1 MSVPPS
7 TKVSRTRFNLPPSR
21 RNSDDRNI
29 GWKSCSPDQKY
40 KISGSSILNRSLRDL
55 TFSGKKPLARLKPKL
70 NADESISP
78 DTPESLESTQSSA
91 KYLTDLEFE
100 TTSENETDEPV
111 IIDNIKIKKN
121 TETEISEIKSGSR
134 KSSEF
139 AEVVDNEEEE
149 NNDFNYEYTI
159 NNDLDADEKLKDNQ
173 CNVNELNDNSEDG
186 SKIMESNSMEEH
198 EDTNEMKSMENTS
211 MEDEMEMESVKENSF
226 INQFPESAKEPMGED
241 GLEHDDSYS
250 DISDTSDD
258 LRLSDV
264 TSVEDA
270 DILNPSLLDHFGAV
284 IEMEKEIDFVGTNH
298 KEELEIFTQGVVEQ
312 TEEKVNVP
320 LKQKDSSEDYP
331 EIDPSQVVMI
341 NQNIQVDH
349 ADVLLN
355 PFPLPPVT
363 LEAAMEDIISKI
375 KTRTSLQEHREPF
388 TNGFD
393 FASFNWKPDSE
404 FFQFGKEIKAQDAA
418 ENEVRIFNSN
428 PKYDTVK
435 RRSLPKN
442 LRFGIKQRTKGFDNI
457 KVQKI

>member
-55 TFSGKKPLARLKPKL
+55 TFSGKKPLARLKPKQ
-70 NADESISP
+70 NADESIYP
-78 DTPESLESTQSSA
+78 DTLEFLESAQSSA
-91 KYLTDLEFE
+91 KYSTDLGFE
-100 TTSENETDEPV
+100 TTSENETDDPV
-111 IIDNIKIKKN
+111 IIDNIEIKKN

-134 KSSEF
+134 TSSEF

-149 NNDFNYEYTI
+149 INYYNYEYTI
-159 NNDLDADEKLKDNQ
+159 NNDLDVDEKLKDNQ
-173 CNVNELNDNSEDG
+173 WNVNELNDNSEDG
-186 SKIMESNSMEEH
+186 SKIMNTNLMEEEY
-198 EDTNEMKSMENTS
+198 EDTHEMKSMENTS
-211 MEDEMEMESVKENSF
+211 MEDKMEMETVKENSF
-226 INQFPESAKEPMGED
+226 KNQFPETAKEPMGED
-241 GLEHDDSYS
+241 GLEQDDSFS
-250 DISDTSDD
+250 NISDTSDD

-264 TSVEDA
+264 TSIEDA

-284 IEMEKEIDFVGTNH
+284 IEMEIDSVGTNH
-298 KEELEIFTQGVVEQ
+298 KEESEILTQDVVEQ
-312 TEEKVNVP
+312 KEEKEDVP
-320 LKQKDSSEDYP
+320 SKQKDSSEDDP

-341 NQNIQVDH
+341 NQNIQ
-349 ADVLLN
+349 ADVLFNHN

-388 TNGFD
+388 INGFD

-404 FFQFGKEIKAQDAA
+404 FFHFGKEINPQDT
-418 ENEVRIFNSN
+418 ENEIRIFNSN
-428 PKYDTVK
+428 PKYNTMK

-457 KVQKI
+457 KVEKI